1 MDNQSQQS
9 QQEVIL
15 HAQDYMQVLRSRW
28 KEALLVFLLVF
39 VSSAIIT
46 KLQTPKYTSVM
57 SFEIMPPRDLI
68 NVTAGTDANP
78 IQAVMSETGNY
89 MQTQF
94 EILVSQ
100 QNLIAIANKLDL
112 LNEWQMDETMAAA
125 SLSRMIKV
133 KPRNNTNIVD
143 VEVEN
148 PDPRVAQQIC
158 QSVADCYK
166 ELRENKENAVITE
179 AINKR
184 YEVLRSRQ
192 DELER
197 KADVVRQYIRSGKYI
212 QGIWNTANAHGSG
225 VPTSSGSE
233 EQTLSELNGKKLQL
247 DANIA
252 EMTVHIGKL
261 QNLKDDDL
269 LSYVTRT
276 GLLTAESYCSAKVRE
291 LNEQFTKEE
300 EQRTQMLISGYG
312 QKHPSIIRV
321 DESHKHTRELLYA
334 ELVGMRDA
342 MIDQLDV
349 KKSELADLTQRLNE
363 AKDRLRDKT
372 LEDQKVQ
379 TALQEY
385 AAEKQRYDKLE
396 NDYIADKMRMMA
408 PRTSLEVYTRPVVAT
423 APSSPKYKLNLIV
436 GAVAGVIF
444 GIVVA
449 FIYNYF
455 DTSVKTLEDAER
467 SLNLPVLGVIPQDA
481 GLLILQGGNS
491 PDAEAY
497 RILRTNIELKKT
509 LFKSKVYAVVSANAA
524 EGKTTTLS
532 NLAFTFAQAG
542 FSTLMIDADL
552 RRPRLARYSELK
564 SDIGLSSYLA
574 GEKELQDVVFQTGE
588 PNLYLM
594 PSGPIPTDPSGLIGS
609 YRMDRLIAEVSKKFD
624 IVLLDSPPVLGVS
637 DASLLVSKADATLFV
652 LQPRKMPLKAL
663 QRAKGLIQNAGG
675 QIMGLVMNN
684 VDISG
689 DTQYQYYT
697 TYYSYYTHDD
707 GRKEPVAKVKTDS
720 EQKVA
725 VATEPEAAVR
735 TEPKPASRVV
745 KEEKKK
751 VVAVKAEPEG
761 DDIY

>member
-1 MDNQSQQS
+1 MEIQSQQS
-9 QQEVIL
+9 KQEVLL
-15 HAQDYMQVLRSRW
+15 HAQDYLQVFRSRW
-28 KEALLVFLLVF
+28 KEALLAFLLVF

-46 KLQTPKYTSVM
+46 KLQTPMYTSVM
-57 SFEIMPPRDLI
+57 SFEIKPPKDLI
-68 NVTAGTDANP
+68 HVATGGDSNP
-78 IQAVMSETGNY
+78 INAVMSETGSY

-112 LNEWQMDETMAAA
+112 LNEWQTDEMSAAGA
-125 SLSRMIKV
+125 LSGMIQV
-133 KPRNNTNIVD
+133 KPRTSTNIVD
-143 VEVEN
+143 IVVVN
-148 PDPRVAQQIC
+148 SDPRVAQQIC
-158 QSVADCYK
+158 QAVPDCYK
-166 ELRENKENAVITE
+166 ELRENKENAIITE

-197 KADVVRQYIRSGKYI
+197 KADVVRQYIRAGKYI
-212 QGIWNTANAHGSG
+212 QGIWNTATASGSA

-233 EQTLSELNGKKLQL
+233 EQTLTSLNGKKMQL
-247 DANIA
+247 DTEIA

-291 LNEQFTKEE
+291 LNEQYTKEE
-300 EQRTQMLISGYG
+300 EQRNQMLISGYG
-312 QKHPSIIRV
+312 QKHPNIIRV
-321 DESHKHTRELLYA
+321 DEAHKHTRELLYA

-408 PRTSLEVYTRPVVAT
+408 PRTSLEIYTRPVVAT

-436 GAVAGVIF
+436 GAVAGGIF

-497 RILRTNIELKKT
+497 RILRTNIELKKA

-552 RRPRLARYSELK
+552 RRPRLARYAELQSEV
-564 SDIGLSSYLA
+564 GLSSYLA
-574 GEKELQDVVFQTGE
+574 GVKELKDVVFQTGE
-588 PNLYLM
+588 PNLYLL

-624 IVLLDSPPVLGVS
+624 VILLDSPPVLGVS
-637 DASLLVSKADATLFV
+637 DASLIVSKADATLFV

-697 TYYSYYTHDD
+697 TYYSYYSHDD
-707 GRKEPVAKVKTDS
+707 KRKEPVAANTDVKNS
-720 EQKVA
+720 ETESASEAEVA
-725 VATEPEAAVR
+725 S
-735 TEPKPASRVV
+735 KPASRVV
-745 KEEKKK
+745 KKEETT
-751 VVAVKAEPEG
+751 VAVAPPTS
-761 DDIY
+761 DDDLY

>member
-1 MDNQSQQS
+1 MNNQLQQI
-9 QQEVIL
+9 QQETLL
-15 HAQDYMQVLRSRW
+15 HAQDYLQVIRHRW
-28 KEALLVFLLVF
+28 KEAILVFLLVF

-57 SFEIMPPRDLI
+57 SFEIRPPRDLI
-68 NVTAGTDANP
+68 NVTVGGDVNP
-78 IQAVMSETGNY
+78 IQNVMSETGNY

-112 LNEWQMDETMAAA
+112 INEWQTSDTAAA
-125 SLSRMIKV
+125 STLAGMIKV
-133 KPRNNTNIVD
+133 MPRSNTNIVD
-143 VEVEN
+143 VQVSN
-148 PDPRVAQQIC
+148 SDPRVAQQIC
-158 QSVADCYK
+158 QAVADCYK
-166 ELRENKENAVITE
+166 ELRESKENAVITE

-212 QGIWNTANAHGSG
+212 QGIWNTATAGGSG
-225 VPTSSGSE
+225 VPASTGSE
-233 EQTLSELNGKKLQL
+233 EQTLSDLNSKKLAL
-247 DANIA
+247 DAQIA
-252 EMTVHIGKL
+252 EMTVHISKL
-261 QNLKDDDL
+261 QNLKDEEL

-291 LNEQFTKEE
+291 LNDQYTKEG

-312 QKHPSIIRV
+312 EKHPNVIRV
-321 DESHKHTRELLYA
+321 DEQHKNTRDLLYS
-334 ELVGMRDA
+334 ELIGMRDA

-349 KKSELADLTQRLNE
+349 KKAELQDLTRRLGE

-408 PRTSLEVYTRPVVAT
+408 PRTSLEIYTRPIVAT
-423 APSSPKYKLNLIV
+423 APSSPNYRLNLIV
-436 GAVAGVIF
+436 GAVAGVMF

-467 SLNLPVLGVIPQDA
+467 SLGLPVMGVIPQDA

-497 RILRTNIELKKT
+497 RILRTNIELKKS
-509 LFKSKVYAVVSANAA
+509 LFKSKIYAVVSANAA

-552 RRPRLARYSELK
+552 RRPRLARYTELK
-564 SDIGLSSYLA
+564 SEVGLTNYLT
-574 GEKELQDVVFQTGE
+574 GDKELQEVVFQTGE
-588 PNLYLM
+588 PNLYLL

-609 YRMDRLIAEVSKKFD
+609 YRMDRLMAEVAKKFD
-624 IVLLDSPPVLGVS
+624 IILFDSPPVLGVS
-637 DASLLVSKADATLFV
+637 DASLLVSKADATLLV

-663 QRAKGLIQNAGG
+663 LRARNLIQNAGG
-675 QIMGLVMNN
+675 RIMGLVMNN

-697 TYYSYYTHDD
+697 TYYSYYSKDTS
-707 GRKEPVAKVKTDS
+707 RKEPKRSRKP
-720 EQKVA
+720 EQEQRQATA
-725 VATEPEAAVR
+725 VAAVTESAHTHKKHSHHGSAAESGNNEA
-735 TEPKPASRVV
+735 
-745 KEEKKK
+745 
-751 VVAVKAEPEG
+751 
-761 DDIY
+761 DIY

>member
-1 MDNQSQQS
+1 MDNQLQQS
-9 QQEVIL
+9 HQEVLL
-15 HAQDYMQVLRSRW
+15 HAQDYLQVLRSRW

-39 VSSAIIT
+39 VSSAIVT
-46 KLQTPKYTSVM
+46 KLQTPQYKSIM
-57 SFEIMPPRDLI
+57 SFEIKPPRDLI
-68 NVTAGTDANP
+68 NVTSGGDVNP
-78 IQAVMSETGNY
+78 IQSMVSEGNGY

-112 LNEWQMDETMAAA
+112 VNEWQMDEVMAAGA
-125 SLSRMIKV
+125 LGGMIKV
-133 KPRNNTNIVD
+133 TPRNNTNIVD
-143 VEVEN
+143 VETSN
-148 PDPRVAQQIC
+148 SDPRLAQQIC
-158 QSVADCYK
+158 QAVADCYK
-166 ELRENKENAVITE
+166 EVRENKENAVITE

-212 QGIWNTANAHGSG
+212 QGIWNTATAGGSG
-225 VPTSSGSE
+225 VPVSTGSE
-233 EQTLSELNGKKLQL
+233 EQTLANLNGKKLQL
-247 DANIA
+247 DAEIA

-291 LNEQFTKEE
+291 LNDQYTKEE

-312 QKHPSIIRV
+312 AKHPSVIRV
-321 DESHKHTRELLYA
+321 DEAHKHTKELLYA

-349 KKSELADLTQRLNE
+349 KKSELADLTQRLND

-385 AAEKQRYDKLE
+385 AAEKSRYDKLE

-408 PRTSLEVYTRPVVAT
+408 PRSSMEIYTRPVVAT
-423 APSSPKYKLNLIV
+423 APSKPNYKLNLIV
-436 GAVAGVIF
+436 GAVAGAVF
-444 GIVVA
+444 GVVVA

-455 DTSVKTLEDAER
+455 DTSIKTLEDAER
-467 SLNLPVLGVIPQDA
+467 SLGLPVLGVIPQDA

-532 NLAFTFAQAG
+532 NLAFTYAQAG

-552 RRPRLARYSELK
+552 RRPRLARYAELK
-564 SDIGLSSYLA
+564 SDVGLTDYLA
-574 GEKELQDVVFQTGE
+574 GTRELKDVVFQTGE

-624 IVLLDSPPVLGVS
+624 VVLLDSPPVLGVS
-637 DASLLVSKADATLFV
+637 DASLLVSKADATLLV

-663 QRAKGLIQNAGG
+663 QRARVLIQNAGG
-675 QIMGLVMNN
+675 QLMGLVMNN

-697 TYYSYYTHDD
+697 TYYSYYSGGS
-707 GRKEPVAKVKTDS
+707 GRKEPKAVKRGAEIS
-720 EQKVA
+720 SAE
-725 VATEPEAAVR
+725 
-735 TEPKPASRVV
+735 S
-745 KEEKKK
+745 K
-751 VVAVKAEPEG
+751 VVAVSAAPRVQKEVRKPSAPAPQESQDE
-761 DDIY
+761 DIY

>member
-1 MDNQSQQS
+1 MDMQSQQS
-9 QQEVIL
+9 HQEVIL
-15 HAQDYMQVLRSRW
+15 HAQDYLQVIRSRW

-39 VSSAIIT
+39 VSSAIVT
-46 KLQTPKYTSVM
+46 KLQTPMYTSVM
-57 SFEIMPPRDLI
+57 SFEIKPPKDLI
-68 NVTAGTDANP
+68 NVTAGADANP
-78 IQAVMSETGNY
+78 INAVMSETGNY

-112 LNEWQMDETMAAA
+112 LNEWQMDETSAAGT
-125 SLSRMIKV
+125 LGGMIKV
-133 KPRNNTNIVD
+133 KPRSNTNIVD
-143 VEVEN
+143 IEVKHS
-148 PDPRVAQQIC
+148 DPRVAQQVC
-158 QSVADCYK
+158 QAVADCYK
-166 ELRENKENAVITE
+166 EMRERRENEVITE

-212 QGIWNTANAHGSG
+212 QGIWNTATANGSS
-225 VPTSSGSE
+225 VPTSTGSE
-233 EQTLSELNGKKLQL
+233 EQTLAELNSKKLQL
-247 DANIA
+247 DAQIA
-252 EMTVHIGKL
+252 EMTVHISKL
-261 QNLKDDDL
+261 QNLKDEEL

-291 LNEQFTKEE
+291 LNDQYTKEE
-300 EQRTQMLISGYG
+300 EQRNQMLISGYG
-312 QKHPSIIRV
+312 KKHPNIIRV
-321 DESHKHTRELLYA
+321 DESHKHTKELLYA

-349 KKSELADLTQRLNE
+349 KKSELQNLTQRL
-363 AKDRLRDKT
+363 ADARDRLRDKT

-396 NDYIADKMRMMA
+396 NDYIADKMRMMS
-408 PRTSLEVYTRPVVAT
+408 PRICMEIYNRPIVAT

-436 GAVAGVIF
+436 GAVAGVLF

-467 SLNLPVLGVIPQDA
+467 SLGLPVLGVIPQDA

-497 RILRTNIELKKT
+497 RILRTNVELKKA
-509 LFKSKVYAVVSANAA
+509 LFKSTVYTVVSANAA

-542 FSTLMIDADL
+542 FSTLMLDADL
-552 RRPRLARYSELK
+552 RRPRLARYAELK
-564 SDIGLSSYLA
+564 SEIGLSNYLA
-574 GEKELQDVVFQTGE
+574 GELELKDVIFQTGE
-588 PNLYLM
+588 PNLYLL
-594 PSGPIPTDPSGLIGS
+594 PSGPVPTDPSGLIGS
-609 YRMDRLIAEVSKKFD
+609 YRMDRLISEVSKKFD
-624 IVLLDSPPVLGVS
+624 VVLIDSPPVLGVS
-637 DASLLVSKADATLFV
+637 DASLLVSKSDATLLV

-663 QRAKGLIQNAGG
+663 LRAKSLIQNAGG

-697 TYYSYYTHDD
+697 TYYSYYSADD
-707 GRKEPVAKVKTDS
+707 KRKEPSVKKN
-720 EQKVA
+720 KVA
-725 VATEPEAAVR
+725 SASEAPSPEGLATPSE
-735 TEPKPASRVV
+735 
-745 KEEKKK
+745 KEEKH
-751 VVAVKAEPEG
+751 VHLAKANE
-761 DDIY
+761 DDDDLY